1 MIKRELMGIK
11 KKQPIKQTKNILGHL
26 HYGYCGCRTFH
37 VHKIC
42 ALVAI
47 IYPVAG
53 VNMSAA
59 DTTKLIKV
67 EMNVRN
73 RVDEGE
79 RVLVISRIWNN
90 GAGEGTALMDPEL
103 TGGANI

>member
-47 IYPVAG
+47 IHPVAG
-53 VNMSAA
+53 AYISAA
-59 DTTKLIKV
+59 DTTVLGKE
-67 EMNVRN
+67 EMNVGN
-73 RVDEGE
+73 RVD
-79 RVLVISRIWNN
+79 
-90 GAGEGTALMDPEL
+90 
-103 TGGANI
+103 